1 MTCYKIH
8 TLVLAIFT
16 NCRSAIGYV
25 PLCSLKGAII
35 TEEYAAIILYEDEDC
50 ETCETNEYYSS
61 CFRPSFPNPYIE
73 EIR

>member
-1 MTCYKIH
+1 MYFVSGLTTYSAVC
-8 TLVLAIFT
+8 
-16 NCRSAIGYV
+16 CSSAIGYV

-35 TEEYAAIILYEDEDC
+35 TEQYAAIILYEDEDC
-50 ETCETNEYYSS
+50 ESNEYYSS